1 MELSLISS
9 SHADT
14 DTECLVIGV
23 SESNSVVGSATE
35 LDTLISELIDSGDF
49 QTQVRFP
56 NHSQKSH
63 WPSREALGAP
73 RDRRSR

>member
-35 LDTLISELIDSGDF
+35 LDTLISELIDSIIEPIIHK
-49 QTQVRFP
+49 VMYKIYP
-56 NHSQKSH
+56 YI
-63 WPSREALGAP
+63 LIL
-73 RDRRSR
+73 